1 MKKTQNLFVI
11 EVLGESSESWRD
23 AVQNAVSEAGKNLDH
38 ITGVEL
44 INLKANV
51 EQGQLVG
58 YQVNTKVFYAI
69 P

>member
-11 EVLGESSESWRD
+11 EVLDESSESWRD

-38 ITGVEL
+38 ITSVEL

>member
-11 EVLGESSESWRD
+11 EVLDESSESWRD
-23 AVQNAVSEAGKNLDH
+23 AVQNAVPEAGKNLDH
-38 ITGVEL
+38 ITSVEL